1 MVNDIVLQVL
11 RDDSD
16 RRKIAAP
23 SPTTAAINNGNNS
36 NSGSNSSNNTSAT
49 SDSIIGQPCPLC
61 GKGRII
67 KGRTAY
73 GCSEWKNGCEWRK
86 TF

>member
-23 SPTTAAINNGNNS
+23 SSTAVNS
-36 NSGSNSSNNTSAT
+36 NNSGSNNSSNASAA
-49 SDSIIGQPCPLC
+49 DSIIGQPCPLC

-73 GCSEWKNGCEWRK
+73 GCSEWKSGCGWRK
-86 TF
+86 AFKVEN